1 MYFYTWQLQK
11 WPWKNKQNAHQC
23 CNAWL
28 GLQSTWKHIFEMCE
42 IPFRYWSRSCE
53 FCMSTAADLFF
64 PKYHGI
70 YYRFAVKFSILWL
83 LGTWHLVLCPLAL
96 LPAYTF
102 SSLQF
107 SFQLATHLIT
117 VNIPC
122 AVSGYRHQGVKHQKM
137 NSSFQSKIENMMIN
151 REGETNSQGKQHH
164 RWFPLRPQAKQNN
177 FWIGPCG

>member
-1 MYFYTWQLQK
+1 MPDWVCRVPESTFLRCVKYLSDIALDPVNSACPQLQ
-11 WPWKNKQNAHQC
+11 
-23 CNAWL
+23 
-28 GLQSTWKHIFEMCE
+28 IF
-42 IPFRYWSRSCE
+42 
-53 FCMSTAADLFF
+53 FF

-164 RWFPLRPQAKQNN
+164 RWLPLRPQAKQNN